1 MNIESNFNYCILSNN
16 INQELLKKFLEYPI
30 IDDSISFNDLKQKV
44 EFNTS
49 KMVVLN
55 DSFYKLNSK
64 EISIIIDLFKKQQMN
79 FIYITSDIEK
89 SILSDKIV
97 VFDNNEIVLNGLK
110 EDVLKEEKIL
120 KRLGFGLPFVVDLS
134 LQLNYYD
141 ILNKIYFDM
150 SLLIGELWN

>member
-30 IDDSISFNDLKQKV
+30 IDDSLSFNDLKQKV

-141 ILNKIYFDM
+141 ILNKIYFYIF
-150 SLLIGELWN
+150 LLIGELWN

>member
-89 SILSDKIV
+89 SILSDKII

>member
-16 INQELLKKFLEYPI
+16 INHEFLKKFFEYPM
-30 IDDSISFNDLKQKV
+30 IDDKLSFNDLKQKI

-49 KMVVLN
+49 KMIVLN
-55 DSFYKLNSK
+55 DTFYRLNYN
-64 EISIIIDLFKKQQMN
+64 EILIIIDLFKKQQMK

-89 SILSDKIV
+89 SLICDKIV
-97 VFDNNEIVLNGLK
+97 VFNNDEIVLNGLK
-110 EDVLKEEKIL
+110 EDVLKEEKVL

-141 ILNKIYFDM
+141 VLNKIYFDM
-150 SLLIGELWN
+150 SSLIGDLWN

>member
-30 IDDSISFNDLKQKV
+30 IDDSLSFNDLKQKV

-64 EISIIIDLFKKQQMN
+64 EISIIINLFKKQQMN

>member
-30 IDDSISFNDLKQKV
+30 IDDSLSFNDLKQKV

-89 SILSDKIV
+89 SILSDNIV

-134 LQLNYYD
+134 LQLNYYN

>member
-30 IDDSISFNDLKQKV
+30 IDDSLSFNDLKQKV

-49 KMVVLN
+49 KMIVLN

-89 SILSDKIV
+89 SILSDKII

>member
-30 IDDSISFNDLKQKV
+30 IDDSLSFNDLKQKV

-79 FIYITSDIEK
+79 FLYITSDIEK
-89 SILSDKIV
+89 SILSDKII

>member
-30 IDDSISFNDLKQKV
+30 IDDSLSFNDLKQKV

-55 DSFYKLNSK
+55 DTFYKLNSK

-89 SILSDKIV
+89 SILSDKII

>member
-30 IDDSISFNDLKQKV
+30 IDDSLSFNDLKQKV

-89 SILSDKIV
+89 SILSDKII

>member
-30 IDDSISFNDLKQKV
+30 IDDSLSFNDLKQKV

-120 KRLGFGLPFVVDLS
+120 KSLGFGLPFVVDLS

>member
-30 IDDSISFNDLKQKV
+30 IDDSLSFNDLKQKV

-89 SILSDKIV
+89 SILSDKII

-141 ILNKIYFDM
+141 VLNKIYFDM

>member
-30 IDDSISFNDLKQKV
+30 IDDSLSFNDLKQKV

-49 KMVVLN
+49 KIVVLN

-89 SILSDKIV
+89 SILSDKII

>member
-30 IDDSISFNDLKQKV
+30 IDDKLSFNDLKQKV

-49 KMVVLN
+49 KIFVLN

>member
-30 IDDSISFNDLKQKV
+30 IDDSLSFNDLKQKV

-79 FIYITSDIEK
+79 FIYIISVIEK

>member
-16 INQELLKKFLEYPI
+16 INQEFLKKFFEYPM
-30 IDDSISFNDLKQKV
+30 IDDKLSFNDLKQKI

-49 KMVVLN
+49 KIIVLN
-55 DSFYKLNSK
+55 DTFYRLNYN
-64 EISIIIDLFKKQQMN
+64 EILIIIDLFKKQQMK

-89 SILSDKIV
+89 SLFCDKIF
-97 VFDNNEIVLNGLK
+97 VFNNDEIVLNGLK
-110 EDVLKEEKIL
+110 ENVLKEEKVL

-141 ILNKIYFDM
+141 VLNKIYFDM
-150 SLLIGELWN
+150 SSLIGDLWN

>member
-30 IDDSISFNDLKQKV
+30 IDDSLSFNDLKQKV

-64 EISIIIDLFKKQQMN
+64 EMSIIIDLFKKQQMN

-89 SILSDKIV
+89 SILSDKII

>member
-16 INQELLKKFLEYPI
+16 INQEFLKKFFEYPM
-30 IDDSISFNDLKQKV
+30 IDDKLSFNDLKQKI

-49 KMVVLN
+49 KMIVLN
-55 DSFYKLNSK
+55 DTFYRLNYN
-64 EISIIIDLFKKQQMN
+64 EILIIIDLFKKQQMK

-89 SILSDKIV
+89 SLFCDKIF
-97 VFDNNEIVLNGLK
+97 VFNNDEIVLNGLK
-110 EDVLKEEKIL
+110 ENVLKEEKVL

-141 ILNKIYFDM
+141 VLNKIYFDM
-150 SLLIGELWN
+150 SSLIGDLWN

>member
-30 IDDSISFNDLKQKV
+30 IDDSLSFNDLKQKV

-55 DSFYKLNSK
+55 DTFYKLNSK

>member
-30 IDDSISFNDLKQKV
+30 IDDSLSFNDLKQKV

-89 SILSDKIV
+89 SILSDNIV

>member
-16 INQELLKKFLEYPI
+16 INSELLKKFLEYPI
-30 IDDSISFNDLKQKV
+30 IDDSLSFNDLKQKV

>member
-30 IDDSISFNDLKQKV
+30 IDDSLSFNDLKQKV

>member
-16 INQELLKKFLEYPI
+16 INRELLKKFLEYPI
-30 IDDSISFNDLKQKV
+30 IDDSLSFNDLKQKV

-55 DSFYKLNSK
+55 DTFYKLNSK

>member
-30 IDDSISFNDLKQKV
+30 IDDSLSFNDLKQKV

-55 DSFYKLNSK
+55 DTFYKLNSK

-79 FIYITSDIEK
+79 FIYITCDIEK
-89 SILSDKIV
+89 SILSDKII

>member
-30 IDDSISFNDLKQKV
+30 IDDSLSFNDLKQKV

-120 KRLGFGLPFVVDLS
+120 KRLGLGLPFVVDLS